1 MDGQRP
7 LQRSRL
13 GPSLAQSSTVHP
25 GPAWLEVVQ
34 TTLLDGQESL
44 PAQESH
50 LLSCTNSG
58 TFSALRGS
66 QEVPLLAPTLSGSR
80 TGRPCLLQG
89 AKQEVPPQKSCTER
103 AASPGHTCVAVR
115 TVFRPPPAVM
125 TGLGS
130 VTWKRE
136 EGW

>member
-13 GPSLAQSSTVHP
+13 GPSLAQSSTIHP

-58 TFSALRGS
+58 RVFLCAERQPGS
-66 QEVPLLAPTLSGSR
+66 PTSGAN
-80 TGRPCLLQG
+80 P
-89 AKQEVPPQKSCTER
+89 
-103 AASPGHTCVAVR
+103 
-115 TVFRPPPAVM
+115 
-125 TGLGS
+125 
-130 VTWKRE
+130 
-136 EGW
+136 